1 VKIFCKLTNPLNG
14 IKMKKIILTTL
25 AIATLVLSGCA
36 SIISGTNQTL
46 TFTSDIEGVNVY
58 VDGALIGK
66 TPVSASF
73 KKNKAQTVMFRKKG
87 YETITREITKSFD
100 SVAIL
105 NIFWDLSTTDL
116 ITGAVYEYAPN
127 AIYVEMPI
135 K

>member
-1 VKIFCKLTNPLNG
+1 
-14 IKMKKIILTTL
+14 MKKILLTTL
-25 AIATLVLSGCA
+25 VITTLILSGCA

-87 YETITREITKSFD
+87 YETISREITTTFD

-135 K
+135 KE